1 MDGSLVY
8 SKTPKGVAE
17 VAVRSAQLSM
27 TTRRVLI
34 MIDGKRP
41 IDELAVLLRP
51 GEIDAVITQ
60 LEGAG
65 LIHRASSSHAI
76 DVPTIFGREQDGM
89 SPVTQSS
96 GATDEANPMTLQEA
110 KRRAVREL
118 TDRLGPDSEQLALR
132 IESCRTIEDFR
143 ECVREAER
151 FVSAALGT
159 AAAAE
164 YLRALRKR

>member
-1 MDGSLVY
+1 MDGSVVY
-8 SKTPKGVAE
+8 TKTAKGIAE
-17 VAVRSAQLSM
+17 IATRTAQLSM
-27 TTRRVLI
+27 TSRRVLI
-34 MIDGKRP
+34 MVDGKRTV
-41 IDELAVLLRP
+41 DELAALLRP

-60 LEGAG
+60 LETGG
-65 LIHRASSSHAI
+65 LIHRHAAI
-76 DVPTIFGREQDGM
+76 HALDVPTVAGREVDAM
-89 SPVTQSS
+89 PVTQGPS
-96 GATDEANPMTLQEA
+96 GSEEANPMTLEEA

-118 TDRLGPDSEQLALR
+118 TDRLGPDAEALSLR

-151 FVSAALGT
+151 FVTGAMGS